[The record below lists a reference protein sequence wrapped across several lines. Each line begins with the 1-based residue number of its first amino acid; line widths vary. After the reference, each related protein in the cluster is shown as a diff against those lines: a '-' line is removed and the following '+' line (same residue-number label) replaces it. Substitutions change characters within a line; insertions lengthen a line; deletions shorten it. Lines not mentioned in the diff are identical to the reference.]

1 MDKAIFLK
9 RLGVRIATVREQQ
22 GLTQSELARK
32 CDKDRQSINRL
43 EKGRVNASI
52 YYLQQ
57 IALELEV
64 SLSQLLD
71 LDLDE

>member
-43 EKGRVNASI
+43 EKGKVNPSA
-52 YYLQQ
+52 YYLQE
-57 IALELEV
+57 IARELEV